1 MFHVVCTKW
10 AEKGSREVGLKLLHF
25 LPSPGDLV
33 RGQGGDPFAR
43 DQPVVPSEGWINRAR
58 WLLLMEPELRMN
70 LNTNGE
76 LRASLFIS
84 RDWLMAA
91 VAGTFPY
98 NFEAPMHIDMMC
110 IWVCIYAH
118 SASSTKPKDTAQHQH
133 DAEPQLTHVAS
144 CGCWIPWPQQLQQK
158 EASTANPAPSPQ
170 TSSQPCSAHT
180 LPGLLVDGTQDGLG
194 AAIKVM
200 SVGVHRQLQ

>member
-1 MFHVVCTKW
+1 
-10 AEKGSREVGLKLLHF
+10 
-25 LPSPGDLV
+25 
-33 RGQGGDPFAR
+33 
-43 DQPVVPSEGWINRAR
+43 
-58 WLLLMEPELRMN
+58 MEPELRKN
-70 LNTNGE
+70 FNTNGE

-84 RDWLMAA
+84 RDWSMAA

-98 NFEAPMHIDMMC
+98 NFEALMHINMMYIWLC
-110 IWVCIYAH
+110 ICAC

-144 CGCWIPWPQQLQQK
+144 CGCWIPWSQQLQQK
-158 EASTANPAPSPQ
+158 EAPPANPAPSPQ

-194 AAIKVM
+194 AAIKVT
-200 SVGVHRQLQ
+200 SVGVHRQFSETGSSLQSLGNLLYQPELVSLSAAVFPRAIHGSKL